1 MADIQVNQVFPSAK
15 FIETDSKGDLQEV
28 VGADATNSTASLQGI
43 KIDSIATG
51 IGSNGITFSITEN
64 NGSADSI
71 SINGSDVT
79 LSLNE
84 SASLYFLGQTNPAVK
99 ASASI
104 QGIEIEAD
112 VDGSA
117 GNGITF
123 EILESNGSANS
134 ISASGNTIT
143 LDLELS
149 ASSYQ
154 LSDVETIL
162 NGAGTD
168 VTDLVDFTYSGNPS
182 DSLTSAGAVTTTN
195 GRDEVESISNILSGA
210 DSSVTDVVD
219 FTITGANS
227 DALTGASSVTLA
239 DATDLVTPDLGADK
253 KYLLI
258 STDDIFDFEVGE
270 DTDGRKCFYGLLET
284 ASSNINN
291 LASKPASLL
300 INRGNLILVSD
311 TQMRRS
317 YQITTTLDILD
328 SDLSP
333 ES

>member
-1 MADIQVNQVFPSAK
+1 M
-15 FIETDSKGDLQEV
+15 
-28 VGADATNSTASLQGI
+28 SL
-43 KIDSIATG
+43 K
-51 IGSNGITFSITEN
+51 
-64 NGSADSI
+64 
-71 SINGSDVT
+71 
-79 LSLNE
+79 E
-84 SASLYFLGQTNPAVK
+84 SASLYFLGQSNPAVK
-99 ASASI
+99 ATASI

-112 VDGSA
+112 ADGSA

-123 EILESNGSANS
+123 EILESNGVGNT
-134 ISASGNTIT
+134 ITASGNTIT

-149 ASSYQ
+149 ASTYQ
-154 LSDVETIL
+154 LSDIETII

-168 VTDLVDFTYSGNPS
+168 VTDLVDITYSGDPS
-182 DSLTSAGAVTTTN
+182 DSLTGTGSVITAN
-195 GRDEVESISNILSGA
+195 GRDEVASILSILASAGTSITDVVALTITGANTDALTGVGSVTTAGAIDEASSISSILSSA
-210 DSSVTDVVD
+210 DSSVTDVVG
-219 FTITGANS
+219 FEITGADS
-227 DALTGASSVTLA
+227 DALTGVGSVTLA
-239 DATDLVTPDLGADK
+239 NAIDSVTPDLEPDK

-284 ASSNINN
+284 ASNSIAN
-291 LASKPASLL
+291 LASKPANLL